1 MCRSSAA
8 VKLLASESDRRGFE
22 SRRQLFFLFFF
33 FFFFFFNIHT
43 SDKLEIFFDH
53 SILVNGVDPWGV
65 HRFLGGINHEN
76 GIYSMGQRHECGLAQ
91 RLNYWPPNLTDEG
104 SSPGVSFSF
113 FFFFF
118 FFFNIHTSDKLEIF
132 FDHSILVNGVD
143 PWGVHRFLGGINHE
157 NGIYSM
163 GQRHE
168 CGLGYIIITIYEV
181 AYKIE

>member
-8 VKLLASESDRRGFE
+8 VKLLASESDGRGFE
-22 SRRQLFFLFFF
+22 S
-33 FFFFFFNIHT
+33 
-43 SDKLEIFFDH
+43 
-53 SILVNGVDPWGV
+53 
-65 HRFLGGINHEN
+65 
-76 GIYSMGQRHECGLAQ
+76 
-91 RLNYWPPNLTDEG
+91 
-104 SSPGVSFSF
+104 GVSFS
-113 FFFFF
+113 FF

-181 AYKIE
+181 VYKIERASECFLAPAILVSLHSRVKRKNIIMQCPAFSLQRKKFV

>member
-1 MCRSSAA
+1 MSTCAE
-8 VKLLASESDRRGFE
+8 V
-22 SRRQLFFLFFF
+22 
-33 FFFFFFNIHT
+33 
-43 SDKLEIFFDH
+43 
-53 SILVNGVDPWGV
+53 
-65 HRFLGGINHEN
+65 
-76 GIYSMGQRHECGLAQ
+76 AQ
-91 RLNYWPPNLTDEG
+91 RLSYWPPNLTDEG

-113 FFFFF
+113 S
-118 FFFNIHTSDKLEIF
+118 NIHTSDKLEIF

-181 AYKIE
+181 YSLQNRVSE

>member
-1 MCRSSAA
+1 MSTCAE
-8 VKLLASESDRRGFE
+8 V
-22 SRRQLFFLFFF
+22 
-33 FFFFFFNIHT
+33 
-43 SDKLEIFFDH
+43 
-53 SILVNGVDPWGV
+53 
-65 HRFLGGINHEN
+65 
-76 GIYSMGQRHECGLAQ
+76 AQ
-91 RLNYWPPNLTDEG
+91 RLNYWPPNRTDEG
-104 SSPGVSFSF
+104 SSPGVSFSFFF

-181 AYKIE
+181 VYKIECASECFLAPRYTRFIAFTSKNGMSVCKTISTLTFKTELHECVVPENIRSIPTRIPRRKGIS

>member
-1 MCRSSAA
+1 MHAQPRIKQKNEIKNMSAVHKTWRTVNVRSR
-8 VKLLASESDRRGFE
+8 VWTQFIYVLF
-22 SRRQLFFLFFF
+22 QLMS
-33 FFFFFFNIHT
+33 T
-43 SDKLEIFFDH
+43 CAE
-53 SILVNGVDPWGV
+53 V
-65 HRFLGGINHEN
+65 
-76 GIYSMGQRHECGLAQ
+76 AQ
-91 RLNYWPPNLTDEG
+91 RLNYWPPNRTDEG

-113 FFFFF
+113 LFFFFF
-118 FFFNIHTSDKLEIF
+118 FFFHTSDKLEIF

-181 AYKIE
+181 VYKIEWASEWVLSRPPLYSFHCIHE

>member
-1 MCRSSAA
+1 MRLSAA
-8 VKLLASESDRRGFE
+8 VKLLASESDGRGFE
-22 SRRQLFFLFFF
+22 SRRQLFFL
-33 FFFFFFNIHT
+33 
-43 SDKLEIFFDH
+43 
-53 SILVNGVDPWGV
+53 
-65 HRFLGGINHEN
+65 
-76 GIYSMGQRHECGLAQ
+76 
-91 RLNYWPPNLTDEG
+91 
-104 SSPGVSFSF
+104 SF

-118 FFFNIHTSDKLEIF
+118 FFFFSIHTSDKLEIF

-181 AYKIE
+181 LSLQNRVSE

>member
-8 VKLLASESDRRGFE
+8 VKLLASESDGRGFE
-22 SRRQLFFLFFF
+22 SRRQLFIFFF
-33 FFFFFFNIHT
+33 FFFSNIHT

-65 HRFLGGINHEN
+65 HRFLG
-76 GIYSMGQRHECGLAQ
+76 A
-91 RLNYWPPNLTDEG
+91 
-104 SSPGVSFSF
+104 
-113 FFFFF
+113 
-118 FFFNIHTSDKLEIF
+118 
-132 FDHSILVNGVD
+132 
-143 PWGVHRFLGGINHE
+143 INHE

-181 AYKIE
+181 YSLQNRVSE

>member
-1 MCRSSAA
+1 MSAVDKTWRTVNVRSR
-8 VKLLASESDRRGFE
+8 VWTQFIYV
-22 SRRQLFFLFFF
+22 LF
-33 FFFFFFNIHT
+33 
-43 SDKLEIFFDH
+43 
-53 SILVNGVDPWGV
+53 
-65 HRFLGGINHEN
+65 
-76 GIYSMGQRHECGLAQ
+76 QRMSTCAEVAQ
-91 RLNYWPPNLTDEG
+91 RLNYWPPNRTDEG
-104 SSPGVSFSF
+104 SSPGVSISFLF
-113 FFFFF
+113 FFFFFCF

-181 AYKIE
+181 HFNPSSMQGVCHMNLV

>member
-1 MCRSSAA
+1 MRLSAA
-8 VKLLASESDRRGFE
+8 VNLLASESDGRGFE
-22 SRRQLFFLFFF
+22 FRRQLFFL
-33 FFFFFFNIHT
+33 
-43 SDKLEIFFDH
+43 
-53 SILVNGVDPWGV
+53 
-65 HRFLGGINHEN
+65 
-76 GIYSMGQRHECGLAQ
+76 
-91 RLNYWPPNLTDEG
+91 
-104 SSPGVSFSF
+104 FSF

-143 PWGVHRFLGGINHE
+143 AWGVHRFLGGINHE